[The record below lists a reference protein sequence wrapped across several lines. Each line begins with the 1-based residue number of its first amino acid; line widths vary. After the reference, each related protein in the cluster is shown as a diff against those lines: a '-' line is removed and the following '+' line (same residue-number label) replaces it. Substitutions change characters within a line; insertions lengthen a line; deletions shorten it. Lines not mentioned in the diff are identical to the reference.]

1 MKILVADDH
10 GVVRRGLKEILADTL
25 PAADILE
32 AADGDEVLRCLAA
45 NRASLV
51 VLDLSMPGRSGLDVL
66 ADIKHLYPRLPVII
80 MSCQPEEQYA
90 LRCLRAGAA
99 AYISKDA
106 VTDELSNA
114 VRKVMAG
121 GRYIGESLSQTLAS
135 SLLGPADRPLHDSLS
150 DRELEV
156 LRLIAS
162 GASLTEIAARLHV
175 SVKTVSTYRSR
186 LTEKM
191 QMKSN
196 AELTRYALEHRL
208 VD

>member
-1 MKILVADDH
+1 MKILIADDH
-10 GVVRRGLKEILADTL
+10 GVVRRGLKEILAETV
-25 PAADILE
+25 PAAQFLE
-32 AADGDEVLRCLAA
+32 ASDGDEALRCLGATQ
-45 NRASLV
+45 ASLV
-51 VLDLSMPGRSGLDVL
+51 VLDINMPGRSGLDVL
-66 ADIKHLYPRLPVII
+66 GDIKRLYPRLPVII

-90 LRCLRAGAA
+90 LRCLRCGAA
-99 AYISKDA
+99 AYISKDD

-114 VRKVMAG
+114 VKKVMAG
-121 GRYIGESLSQTLAS
+121 GRYIGESLSQTLAA
-135 SLLGPADRPLHDSLS
+135 SLLGPSDRPLHDLLS

-162 GASLTEIAARLHV
+162 GMSLTEIADRLHV

-191 QMKSN
+191 QIKSN